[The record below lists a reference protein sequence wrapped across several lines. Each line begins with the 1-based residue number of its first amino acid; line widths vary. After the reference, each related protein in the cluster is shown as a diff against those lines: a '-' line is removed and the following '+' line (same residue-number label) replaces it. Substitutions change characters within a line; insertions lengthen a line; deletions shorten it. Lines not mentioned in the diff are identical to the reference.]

1 MQIRKG
7 TEKDIEEVSALY
19 DAVNDYLER
28 HTNYPGWR
36 KDVYP
41 IREDAAQGIA
51 ENNLFVAEAEGQV
64 AGTFILRHRPEEA
77 YALAD
82 WGNQLDYSEI
92 LVLYTFAVHP
102 RFLRQG
108 IGKRLMEF
116 ILAWAVREKIKAVRL
131 DVYEKIRRPSACM
144 SRWVFSM
151 WTRWTWAMGCTGW
164 TGSGCISGCCKS
176 KTGIHRSAGEN
187 D

>member
-19 DAVNDYLER
+19 DAVNDYLES

-36 KDVYP
+36 KGVYP

-51 ENNLFVAEAEGQV
+51 ENNLFVAEAEGQI
-64 AGTFILRHRPEEA
+64 AGTFILRHRPGEA

-82 WGNQLDYSEI
+82 WGNRLDYSEI

-102 RFLRQG
+102 RFLRRG
-108 IGKRLMEF
+108 IGKQLMEF
-116 ILAWAVREKIKAVRL
+116 ILAHAAREKIKAVRL
-131 DVYEKIRRPSACM
+131 DVYEKNTPAIRLYEQ
-144 SRWVFSM
+144 
-151 WTRWTWAMGCTGW
+151 MGFQYVDTVDLGY
-164 TGSGCISGCCKS
+164 GMYGLD
-176 KTGIHRSAGEN
+176 RFRLYQRVL
-187 D
+187 